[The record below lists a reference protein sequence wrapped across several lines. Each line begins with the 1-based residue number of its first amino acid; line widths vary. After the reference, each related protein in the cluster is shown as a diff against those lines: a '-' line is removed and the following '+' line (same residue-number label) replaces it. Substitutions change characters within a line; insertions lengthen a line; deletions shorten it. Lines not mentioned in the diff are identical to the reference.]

1 MNTHNQSHQLLQGKH
16 ILITG
21 AGRGIGQV
29 VALKCA
35 QMGARVIL
43 LSRNLAHLEEVYD
56 QIIDLNYST
65 PENDP
70 ILIHQNLTQITPEQS
85 EGIAISLQ
93 QEIPCLDGLLHNA
106 AQLGP
111 LTLLEQYAID
121 TWDSVFKVNVGSVLQ
136 LTQSLLPLLKRSPHA
151 SVIMTGDKMSQ
162 QPQAFWGAYGISKY
176 ALLGLMQA
184 WAQEASAHP
193 QLRFNMINPGATRT
207 ALRAEAFP
215 GENPQEVSLPAHILP
230 AYLYLLSD
238 ASIGLTGQMIDA
250 ATFVGNSLPIEG
262 SYGTT

>member
-1 MNTHNQSHQLLQGKH
+1 MNAFDPSTAPLQGKH

-65 PENDP
+65 PDKDP
-70 ILIHQNLTQITPEQS
+70 ILIHQNLQQLTPEHS
-85 EGIAISLQ
+85 AHIATTLQ
-93 QEIPCLDGLLHNA
+93 QEIPCVDGLLHNA

-111 LTLLEQYAID
+111 LTLLEQYAQD
-121 TWDSVFKVNVGSVLQ
+121 TWDSVFKVNVGSVVQ
-136 LTQSLLPLLKRSPHA
+136 LTQSLLPLLKRSANA
-151 SVIMTGDKMSQ
+151 SVVFTGDVMSQ
-162 QPQAFWGAYGISKY
+162 QARAFWGAYGISKY
-176 ALLGLMQA
+176 ALVGLMQA

-207 ALRAEAFP
+207 ALRADAFP
-215 GENPQEVSLPAHILP
+215 GENPQDVSLPAQLLP

-238 ASIGLTGQMIDA
+238 ASIGINGQTIDA
-250 ATFVGNSLPIEG
+250 QAFV
-262 SYGTT
+262 TQCTH

>member
-1 MNTHNQSHQLLQGKH
+1 MNRHEPTGKCLQGKN

-43 LSRNLAHLEEVYD
+43 LSRTLAHLEEVYD

-70 ILIHQNLTQITPEQS
+70 ILIHQNLEHLTAEQS
-85 EGIAISLQ
+85 THIAETLQ
-93 QEIPCLDGLLHNA
+93 QEIPHLDGLLHNA

-111 LTLLEQYAID
+111 LTLLEQYAMES
-121 TWDSVFKVNVGSVLQ
+121 WDSVFKVNLGSTMM
-136 LTQSLLPLLKRSPHA
+136 LTQSLLPLLKRSHHA
-151 SVIMTGDKMSQ
+151 SVVLTGDVMCQ
-162 QPQAFWGAYGISKY
+162 QARAFWGAYGISKF
-176 ALLGLMQA
+176 ALMGLMQA
-184 WAQEASAHP
+184 WTQEAGAHP

-207 ALRAEAFP
+207 ALRAEAYP
-215 GENPQEVSLPAHILP
+215 AENPQHLPLPAHILP

-238 ASIGLTGQMIDA
+238 ASIGIKGQLIEA
-250 ATFVGNSLPIEG
+250 QAREPI
-262 SYGTT
+262 S

>member
-1 MNTHNQSHQLLQGKH
+1 MNTSDTAYPSLQGKH

-43 LSRNLAHLEEVYD
+43 LSRNLAHLEQVYD

-65 PENDP
+65 PERDP
-70 ILIHQNLTQITPEQS
+70 ILIHQNLEQLTLAQS
-85 EGIAISLQ
+85 EHIATTLQ

-111 LTLLEQYAID
+111 LTLLEQYALD
-121 TWDSVFKVNVGSVLQ
+121 TWESVFKVNVGSVLQ
-136 LTQSLLPLLKRSPHA
+136 LTQSLLPLLKRSSNA
-151 SVIMTGDKMSQ
+151 SVVLTGDLTHQ
-162 QPQAFWGAYGISKY
+162 HRAFWGAYGISKY

-184 WAQEASAHP
+184 WAEEGSAHP
-193 QLRFNMINPGATRT
+193 QLRFNLINPGATRT
-207 ALRAEAFP
+207 ELRADAFP
-215 GENPQEVSLPAHILP
+215 GENPQDVLLPASRLP

-238 ASIGLTGQMIDA
+238 TSIGLNGQILDA
-250 ATFVGNSLPIEG
+250 ASFIDN
-262 SYGTT
+262 